1 MYNERSLE
9 NLRPFNTLSPEDRRD
24 LARMGGLASGARRR
38 YLADLRLAMI
48 ETMAGYDL
56 ANETREEYQRAIK
69 RYVKEE
75 QAKQRHAKSNKN
87 AQNARKCDHKK
98 RTTSVA

>member
-9 NLRPFNTLSPEDRRD
+9 NLRPFNTLSSEERRD

-56 ANETREEYQRAIK
+56 ANETREEYRRAIK

-75 QAKQRHAKSNKN
+75 QAKQRCSKSPKSNI
-87 AQNARKCDHKK
+87 KK
-98 RTTSVA
+98 QKMQ